1 MEGGSLT
8 AELALCRHVTSV
20 LLWYSGPSPPDEN
33 LVTHAYIL
41 ATILPRA
48 AGFTNMRTKNT
59 AVSMSNV
66 ATGQPRKLL
75 SPKNRLVIKI
85 VATIAIIVGV
95 GLVIAAGTGAV
106 LYTVHEDL
114 RYASGTFSQGGWYAF
129 SQGGWYAP
137 SLNNSRGD
145 RTASIEMLFPSGVLQ
160 ANTTIPMKVSVWHT
174 DTTHLDSFDLTL
186 STAPTSALWVWL
198 NPSSGG
204 NPMQIT
210 KSGVY
215 GSGTVVYDLLVQ
227 PIPFPTYSNYPLNF
241 DAQIT
246 LHDNSYLFVQ
256 HAYSAEVMNQFQIA
270 PNGTVTG

>member
-95 GLVIAAGTGAV
+95 GL
-106 LYTVHEDL
+106 
-114 RYASGTFSQGGWYAF
+114 F

-210 KSGVY
+210 NYGNKVVITIPSLSGVY

-256 HAYSAEVMNQFQIA
+256 HTYSAEVMNQFQIA